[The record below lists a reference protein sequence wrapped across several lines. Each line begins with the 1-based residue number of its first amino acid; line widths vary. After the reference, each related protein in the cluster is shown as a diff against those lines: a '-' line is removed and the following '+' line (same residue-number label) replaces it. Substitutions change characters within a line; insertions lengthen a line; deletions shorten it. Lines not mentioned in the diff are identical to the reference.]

1 MLPIVRHGGK
11 RWARREFDSPCAGA
25 AQETRERAWPRSLQ
39 RLAAARGA
47 QSAPPPAACS
57 EQRHLERSAS
67 AAGAMEPCEAALR
80 RSRVQES
87 AARLGARCVALH
99 ASELGARERRQGRAT
114 QLRHGVVRREAWT
127 RSEEAERCRSL
138 LRCPAGRRHLR
149 AVRQWY
155 ARTTLL
161 QCPHNFRHRPK
172 RASLCCQGLAL
183 PPHCAAYV
191 PLAPPRPPPFVLRAL
206 RTHPRQQG
214 AVLHLRRCI
223 TPHARQSARHSQR
236 EERQCVRGAGGVAR
250 AAAARAQGP
259 SSGPPLCLPWP
270 PAARSRCRGGRASK
284 PRSSPHVAHVP
295 CCMLHPQNS
304 FAPRKHREA
313 PSKSRRCRPARRAED
328 AGRWK
333 IAGRRLQVA
342 TQPLEAS

>member
-236 EERQCVRGAGGVAR
+236 EERQCVRGKGAGTLLG
-250 AAAARAQGP
+250 AAALSALAARRPQP
-259 SSGPPLCLPWP
+259 LPWR
-270 PAARSRCRGGRASK
+270 ACVEAKVVSARC
-284 PRSSPHVAHVP
+284 PRSL
-295 CCMLHPQNS
+295 LHAAPAELVCATQ
-304 FAPRKHREA
+304 APRGTEQ
-313 PSKSRRCRPARRAED
+313 KSSVSPC
-328 AGRWK
+328 
-333 IAGRRLQVA
+333 
-342 TQPLEAS
+342 EAS